1 MPSWR
6 QLRLWCHILSVL
18 THTPVQAT
26 CPAWSHF
33 RRPTSGFFLG
43 RWVGLV
49 LSQKHGTLFL
59 NLHCT
64 PERYSPLLPWT
75 VASLLEALF
84 HREEMT
90 EKSLSLPSLEER
102 RGKMENLPRK
112 DGVGNTEIVLPEK
125 LWGWCYP
132 QASEDALW
140 VSSANHCRTETSNCI
155 LQMLRTGTGVG
166 ENQS

>member
-33 RRPTSGFFLG
+33 RRPYIWLFPQKMGRTGSFSEAWHSISESSLHTWEIQSSPALDCGFPAGSFIPQG
-43 RWVGLV
+43 RNDRKV
-49 LSQKHGTLFL
+49 L
-59 NLHCT
+59 
-64 PERYSPLLPWT
+64 E
-75 VASLLEALF
+75 
-84 HREEMT
+84 
-90 EKSLSLPSLEER
+90 LPSLEER
-102 RGKMENLPRK
+102 RGKMENFPRK
-112 DGVGNTEIVLPEK
+112 DGVGNKEIVLPEK

-140 VSSANHCRTETSNCI
+140 VSSANDCRTEPSNSI

-166 ENQS
+166 ENKC